1 VFQGRKDGL
10 LLYLLPSLVPTL
22 QINIEVVVK
31 GDNRMAQTVQTEED
45 DEEDDEEDEAFLR
58 HLVLPEED
66 RRRLYPTIPW
76 TGGWRWFRSSN
87 VVCLEQW
94 RRRKAQGVPPSG
106 TAA

>member
-1 VFQGRKDGL
+1 MFQGRKDGL

-31 GDNRMAQTVQTEED
+31 GDNRMAQTVQT
-45 DEEDDEEDEAFLR
+45 EEDDEEDEAFLR